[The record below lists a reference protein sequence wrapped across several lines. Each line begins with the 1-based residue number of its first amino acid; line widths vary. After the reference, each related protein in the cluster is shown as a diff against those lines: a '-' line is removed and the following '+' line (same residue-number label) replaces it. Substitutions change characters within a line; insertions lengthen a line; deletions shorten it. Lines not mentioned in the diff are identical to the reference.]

1 MWSFVNLTDLDIN
14 LPLDCKNI
22 IWYLHTKI
30 IMCKVV
36 QPSILL
42 FIFVQW
48 IIPRIYTK
56 IEKKYNPKIPLIK
69 GIKRY
74 AKRISFYICLR
85 YEHKFVKWTGF
96 IISVNYVI
104 FFDVKLWVYSG
115 MWNVCRLE
123 YFDGMSSDHTKAY
136 RPLVNSIYGQR

>member
-1 MWSFVNLTDLDIN
+1 MWSFINLTDLDIN

-96 IISVNYVI
+96 IIAVNYAI
-104 FFDVKLWVYSG
+104 FL
-115 MWNVCRLE
+115 MWNC
-123 YFDGMSSDHTKAY
+123 K
-136 RPLVNSIYGQR
+136 SIAVSKKYVVWNILMVWVVIIPRHIVP

>member
-96 IISVNYVI
+96 IIAVNYVI
-104 FFDVKLWVYSG
+104 FL
-115 MWNVCRLE
+115 MWNCECIAVRKKYVVWNIL
-123 YFDGMSSDHTKAY
+123 MVWVVIIPRHIV
-136 RPLVNSIYGQR
+136 P

>member
-1 MWSFVNLTDLDIN
+1 MMNSSNKMLKELQIKIWICIKFFSNSFDMWSFINLTDLDIN

-96 IISVNYVI
+96 IIAVNYAI
-104 FFDVKLWVYSG
+104 FFDVKL
-115 MWNVCRLE
+115 
-123 YFDGMSSDHTKAY
+123 
-136 RPLVNSIYGQR
+136 

>member
-1 MWSFVNLTDLDIN
+1 MWGFVNLTDLDIN

-96 IISVNYVI
+96 IIAVNYAI
-104 FFDVKLWVYSG
+104 FS
-115 MWNVCRLE
+115 MWNC
-123 YFDGMSSDHTKAY
+123 K
-136 RPLVNSIYGQR
+136 SIAVSKKYCTCNCNNLTVWVVSILRHIAP